1 MDIMEMKALEEIA
14 VDQKLLATNFTDVIP
29 DCCGADV
36 DIKTELMNRHPLYT
50 WLLGTQLSRRVRDNI
65 NGANGNCYLQK
76 DANGKYVIK
85 TPGSFWSLEPT
96 DTSEECCWVPL
107 DFAKCSGEVP
117 VRRLCLKDCDNI
129 DDELLGRVLRVNSSY
144 GGVTRAGETYAETKK
159 RIARLSMAFFT
170 VYNVMYGRIGQTTPI
185 LKEFHG
191 LFDVMSNAAVVSIP
205 GANILS
211 AFASLW
217 CRLSLMGDT
226 SGIVFGVNPIVYNS
240 LLDIITADQFGRF
253 PAGWSRSGD
262 TLTFHGIRFIADR
275 FVPVDMAAGTGEI
288 WVLASD
294 AVGIWMATDLMPQ
307 DAFIKESGHQEQSL
321 ENGCGSDCTYYYNFG
336 SVFNNNANRIA
347 KIVDVP
353 ISAACMATTGDLGG
367 LIMPTTLIPTI

>member
-1 MDIMEMKALEEIA
+1 MNSMNMRLEDIA
-14 VDQKLLATNFTDVIP
+14 VDRMTLATNFTDVIP
-29 DCCGADV
+29 DCCGQDV

-50 WLLGTQLSRRVRDNI
+50 WLLGTQLSRRVRDQI
-65 NGANGNCYLQK
+65 NSADGNCYLVK
-76 DANGKYVIK
+76 NDGSYVIK
-85 TPGSFWSLEPT
+85 VPGTFWSLDPK

-107 DFAKCSGEVP
+107 DFAKCAGEVP

-129 DDELLGRVLRVNSSY
+129 DDELLGRKLRVQSSY
-144 GGVTRAGETYAETKK
+144 GGVARAGETYWETKK

-170 VYNVMYGRIGQTTPI
+170 VYNIMYGRIGQTTPI

-191 LFDVMSNAAVVSIP
+191 LFDVMSNAAVVSLP

-211 AFASLW
+211 AFDSLW

-226 SGIVFGVNPIVYNS
+226 TGIVFGLNPIVYNS
-240 LLDIITADQFGRF
+240 LLSAITPDITGRY
-253 PAGWSRSGD
+253 PAGWTRQGD
-262 TLTFHGIRFIADR
+262 ELRFHGIRFIQDR
-275 FVPVDMAAGTGEI
+275 FVPVDMAEGTGEI

-294 AVGIWMATDLMPQ
+294 AVGVWLATDLMPQ

-321 ENGCGSDCTYYYNFG
+321 ADGCGSDCTYYYNFG

-367 LIMPTTLIPTI
+367 LINPTTLIPTI